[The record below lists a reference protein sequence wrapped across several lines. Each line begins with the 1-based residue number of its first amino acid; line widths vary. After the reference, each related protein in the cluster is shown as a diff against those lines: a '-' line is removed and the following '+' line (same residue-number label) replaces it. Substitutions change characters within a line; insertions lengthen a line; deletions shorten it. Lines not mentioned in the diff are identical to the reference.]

1 MVAIVEYS
9 IFLLVPHVMNMMD
22 KTKLYM
28 HLSGYLDDA
37 LIHTKWLSSKK
48 LMVEEVKKNVNQLHA
63 LFNCAIFK
71 IVCCVFQ

>member
-1 MVAIVEYS
+1 
-9 IFLLVPHVMNMMD
+9 MNMMD

-63 LFNCAIFK
+63 LFNCATF
-71 IVCCVFQ
+71 

>member
-1 MVAIVEYS
+1 
-9 IFLLVPHVMNMMD
+9 MNMMD